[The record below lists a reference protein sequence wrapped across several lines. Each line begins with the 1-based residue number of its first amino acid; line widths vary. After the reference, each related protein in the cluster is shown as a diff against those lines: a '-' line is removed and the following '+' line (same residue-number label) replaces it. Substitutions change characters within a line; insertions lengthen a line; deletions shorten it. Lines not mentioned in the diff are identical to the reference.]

1 MLVRH
6 QSGLQSI
13 ICKAW
18 TGVSAGIL
26 ANSAPRSDAAEH
38 NQGLHHLLKL
48 QEE

>member
-18 TGVSAGIL
+18 LTAGTL
-26 ANSAPRSDAAEH
+26 ENSAPRSDGAEH
-38 NQGLHHLLKL
+38 NQGLHHFLKL